1 MASVAFQTNG
11 APPTGTANS
20 ASRSQDNTQTSQP
33 PSTQTASQPSQ
44 STIGGPG
51 AAAAS
56 SQTQPPPS
64 SQQQQPDSAT
74 QPAPK
79 PRDAR
84 TMELLLTAQGVTA
97 YETRV
102 PQLLLDF
109 AYRHT
114 SSVLSDAIHLSA
126 DPYTSHAGSK
136 PSASS
141 GAAAMAPAGGDASVS
156 ANAVQLAIASRLAF
170 QFRGGAGGASAGGGA
185 SKEWLLEL
193 ARERNKVAL
202 PRVGAVEW
210 GARLPSERF
219 VLSGVSWGLRDA
231 WAPGAAAAEDDDDG
245 DDDGDD
251 DDERET
257 MESAMLGKNNKA
269 VAGADSGDVTM
280 TDGAT
285 AAEDVGGDGV
295 EGGTMD
301 DVFADDDMEDEEMG
315 MD

>member
-1 MASVAFQTNG
+1 
-11 APPTGTANS
+11 
-20 ASRSQDNTQTSQP
+20 
-33 PSTQTASQPSQ
+33 
-44 STIGGPG
+44 
-51 AAAAS
+51 
-56 SQTQPPPS
+56 
-64 SQQQQPDSAT
+64 
-74 QPAPK
+74 
-79 PRDAR
+79 
-84 TMELLLTAQGVTA
+84 MELLLTAQGVTA

-136 PSASS
+136 PSAAS
-141 GAAAMAPAGGDASVS
+141 GAAAMAPPGGDASVS

-219 VLSGVSWGLRDA
+219 VLSGVSWGLRDS
-231 WAPGAAAAEDDDDG
+231 WAPGAAAG
-245 DDDGDD
+245 DDE
-251 DDERET
+251 DEEEEEDLRRGAGLLG
-257 MESAMLGKNNKA
+257 SASSKKGKEG
-269 VAGADSGDVTM
+269 GADGDVTM
-280 TDGAT
+280 TDGPS
-285 AAEDVGGDGV
+285 AEDVGGDGV

-301 DVFADDDMEDEEMG
+301 DVFADDGMMEDEEMG
-315 MD
+315 ME

>member
-1 MASVAFQTNG
+1 M
-11 APPTGTANS
+11 
-20 ASRSQDNTQTSQP
+20 
-33 PSTQTASQPSQ
+33 
-44 STIGGPG
+44 
-51 AAAAS
+51 
-56 SQTQPPPS
+56 
-64 SQQQQPDSAT
+64 
-74 QPAPK
+74 
-79 PRDAR
+79 
-84 TMELLLTAQGVTA
+84 AQGVTA
-97 YETRV
+97 YEARV

-136 PSASS
+136 PSAAS
-141 GAAAMAPAGGDASVS
+141 GAAAMAPPGGEASVS

-170 QFRGGAGGASAGGGA
+170 QFRGGAGGAAAGGGA

-219 VLSGVSWGLRDA
+219 VLSGVGWGLRDA
-231 WAPGAAAAEDDDDG
+231 WAPGAAAGDDEEDDDDDEMEKMQAAVLKTKAG
-245 DDDGDD
+245 D
-251 DDERET
+251 
-257 MESAMLGKNNKA
+257 A
-269 VAGADSGDVTM
+269 DVTM
-280 TDGAT
+280 TDGG

-301 DVFADDDMEDEEMG
+301 DVFADDGMEDEEMG
-315 MD
+315 ME

>member
-11 APPTGTANS
+11 APPAAATNG
-20 ASRSQDNTQTSQP
+20 ASGSQDNTQTSQQ

-44 STIGGPG
+44 STIGAG
-51 AAAAS
+51 AAS
-56 SQTQPPPS
+56 SSQQQPQS
-64 SQQQQPDSAT
+64 SQQQQNSST

-136 PSASS
+136 PSATS

-156 ANAVQLAIASRLAF
+156 ANAIQLAIASRLAF

-231 WAPGAAAAEDDDDG
+231 WAPGAAAAEDDDD
-245 DDDGDD
+245 
-251 DDERET
+251 DDEEDLET
-257 MESAMLGKNNKA
+257 MESAMLGKKK
-269 VAGADSGDVTM
+269 VLTSGGDGDVTM
-280 TDGAT
+280 TDGVT

-301 DVFADDDMEDEEMG
+301 DVFADDDMMEDEEMG
-315 MD
+315 ME

>member
-1 MASVAFQTNG
+1 MASVQTNG
-11 APPTGTANS
+11 VAPTASTNG
-20 ASRSQDNTQTSQP
+20 AGAQDNQN
-33 PSTQTASQPSQ
+33 TQTASATSQQPSTQ
-44 STIGGPG
+44 SASQQPTQGP
-51 AAAAS
+51 ATAAPNAAAS
-56 SQTQPPPS
+56 SSQSQPQTS
-64 SQQQQPDSAT
+64 

-79 PRDAR
+79 PRDSR

-97 YETRV
+97 YEARV

-136 PSASS
+136 PSAAS

-156 ANAVQLAIASRLAF
+156 ANAIQLAIASRLAF
-170 QFRGGAGGASAGGGA
+170 QFRGGAGGAAAGGGA

-219 VLSGVSWGLRDA
+219 VLSGVSWGLRDS
-231 WAPGAAAAEDDDDG
+231 WAPGVAAGDDEDDEDEEDLRPEALGSSKTGKEG
-245 DDDGDD
+245 D
-251 DDERET
+251 
-257 MESAMLGKNNKA
+257 
-269 VAGADSGDVTM
+269 GDVTM
-280 TDGAT
+280 TDG

-301 DVFADDDMEDEEMG
+301 DVFADDGMMEDEDMG
-315 MD
+315 ME

>member
-1 MASVAFQTNG
+1 MASVAFQTPGANG
-11 APPTGTANS
+11 AFGS
-20 ASRSQDNTQTSQP
+20 QGSRQAHSQQS
-33 PSTQTASQPSQ
+33 STQTASQ

-51 AAAAS
+51 AASFSQAQS
-56 SQTQPPPS
+56 S
-64 SQQQQPDSAT
+64 QQPDSSI
-74 QPAPK
+74 QPAPR
-79 PRDAR
+79 PRDVR

-97 YETRV
+97 YEARL

-141 GAAAMAPAGGDASVS
+141 GAAAMAPAGTDASVS

-202 PRVGAVEW
+202 PRVGAIEW

-231 WAPGAAAAEDDDDG
+231 WAPGAAATEDDDDDG
-245 DDDGDD
+245 DD
-251 DDERET
+251 ELET
-257 MESAMLGKNNKA
+257 MESAMLGKKKA
-269 VAGADSGDVTM
+269 LAGGGMDDGDVAM
-280 TDGAT
+280 TDGT

-295 EGGTMD
+295 EGGTID
-301 DVFADDDMEDEEMG
+301 DVFADDDMMEDEEMG
-315 MD
+315 V

>member
-11 APPTGTANS
+11 APPTAGANS
-20 ASRSQDNTQTSQP
+20 SFGSQGSRQALSQQPHTQTTSQQTSQP
-33 PSTQTASQPSQ
+33 
-44 STIGGPG
+44 TIGSPR
-51 AAAAS
+51 AAS
-56 SQTQPPPS
+56 SSQAQS
-64 SQQQQPDSAT
+64 SQQPDSSA
-74 QPAPK
+74 QPASK
-79 PRDAR
+79 PRDVR

-97 YETRV
+97 YEARV

-126 DPYTSHAGSK
+126 DPYTSHAGTK
-136 PSASS
+136 PSAAS
-141 GAAAMAPAGGDASVS
+141 GAAAMAPASGDASVS
-156 ANAVQLAIASRLAF
+156 VNAVQLAIASRLAF

-231 WAPGAAAAEDDDDG
+231 WAPGASASDDYDG
-245 DDDGDD
+245 DGDELETTDSALLGKKNALAGEGSDGDVD
-251 DDERET
+251 
-257 MESAMLGKNNKA
+257 M
-269 VAGADSGDVTM
+269 ADG
-280 TDGAT
+280 T

-301 DVFADDDMEDEEMG
+301 DVFADDDMMDEEMG
-315 MD
+315 V

>member
-1 MASVAFQTNG
+1 MASVSFQTNG
-11 APPTGTANS
+11 VPPATNGTA
-20 ASRSQDNTQTSQP
+20 ASGSQDIQNTQAPSQQ

-44 STIGGPG
+44 STIGGP
-51 AAAAS
+51 S
-56 SQTQPPPS
+56 SQSQS
-64 SQQQQPDSAT
+64 QSQQQPNSST

-141 GAAAMAPAGGDASVS
+141 GAAAMAPSGGDASVS

-170 QFRGGAGGASAGGGA
+170 QFRGGAGGASVGGGA

-231 WAPGAAAAEDDDDG
+231 WAPGAAAADDEDDDD
-245 DDDGDD
+245 
-251 DDERET
+251 DEEAET
-257 MESAMLGKNNKA
+257 MESAMLGKKKKES
-269 VAGADSGDVTM
+269 GDGDVTM
-280 TDGAT
+280 TDGA

-295 EGGTMD
+295 EGGMVD
-301 DVFADDDMEDEEMG
+301 DVFADDMMEEDEEMG
-315 MD
+315 ME